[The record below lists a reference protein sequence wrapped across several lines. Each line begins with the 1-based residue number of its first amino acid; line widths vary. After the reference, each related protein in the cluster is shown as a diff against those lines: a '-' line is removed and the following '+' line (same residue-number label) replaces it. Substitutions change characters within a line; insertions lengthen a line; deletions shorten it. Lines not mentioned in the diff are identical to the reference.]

1 MKKFLLAVLGVAV
14 IFSGCGNKKQD
25 TEVNYFNGA
34 GSLKSDSGRY
44 ATSVIYDDNTYYL
57 KTSRGYVYTD
67 KDKCYSIC
75 LDATCSHFGT
85 GCIADE
91 NNNYFMLHGDLYSAD
106 GDIKKCD
113 TGDVVYKDVKP
124 DKYNTEEYS
133 TYATDIDEVAVY
145 NDKYMILK
153 EKGYKNIL
161 NDKFESVYAHDY
173 GYKCETIIG
182 DNYYLLCY
190 C

>member
-25 TEVNYFNGA
+25 TEVNYFNGV

-75 LDATCSHFGT
+75 LDATCSHSGT
-85 GCIADE
+85 
-91 NNNYFMLHGDLYSAD
+91 S
-106 GDIKKCD
+106 
-113 TGDVVYKDVKP
+113 
-124 DKYNTEEYS
+124 
-133 TYATDIDEVAVY
+133 
-145 NDKYMILK
+145 
-153 EKGYKNIL
+153 
-161 NDKFESVYAHDY
+161 
-173 GYKCETIIG
+173 
-182 DNYYLLCY
+182 
-190 C
+190 

>member
-75 LDATCSHFGT
+75 LDATCSHSGT

-91 NNNYFMLHGDLYSAD
+91 NNNYFMLHGDLYS
-106 GDIKKCD
+106 KRR
-113 TGDVVYKDVKP
+113 Y
-124 DKYNTEEYS
+124 
-133 TYATDIDEVAVY
+133 
-145 NDKYMILK
+145 
-153 EKGYKNIL
+153 
-161 NDKFESVYAHDY
+161 
-173 GYKCETIIG
+173 
-182 DNYYLLCY
+182 
-190 C
+190 

>member
-1 MKKFLLAVLGVAV
+1 MVFLFIITTEWRIFMKKFLLAVLGVAV

-44 ATSVIYDDNTYYL
+44 ATGVIYDDNTYYL

-75 LDATCSHFGT
+75 LDATCSHSGT

-91 NNNYFMLHGDLYSAD
+91 NNNYFILHGVIYTVQTEILRNAIQEMLY
-106 GDIKKCD
+106 IKMLSLI
-113 TGDVVYKDVKP
+113 
-124 DKYNTEEYS
+124 NTTQRNIALMPQILMKLQY
-133 TYATDIDEVAVY
+133 T
-145 NDKYMILK
+145 MIS
-153 EKGYKNIL
+153 I
-161 NDKFESVYAHDY
+161 
-173 GYKCETIIG
+173 
-182 DNYYLLCY
+182 
-190 C
+190 